1 MVSDEPVIQ
10 RNYAQSISSLQMKLY
25 RLNKSLVRALI
36 MTFLAFTF
44 ISGLIAQTSRPKQ
57 LRNEIL
63 QSKTKEDKRT
73 TSTSRKNRLGN
84 PSRVGAIVLKP
95 VNPAAK
101 NRGSSM
107 VQLERSNTL
116 LYNQDLYPGIQI
128 LLGNV
133 VFRHDNALL
142 FCDSAYFYEQANS
155 FDAFSNVRIVQA
167 DTLTVYGDFL
177 NYNGNTKLARI
188 WDNVKMVNRNTVL
201 TTNVL
206 YYDRNQ
212 NLAFYDTGGVIVD
225 GQNTLTSMWGQYS
238 PATKVALFK
247 DQVKMTNP
255 DANMTTDTLKYNT
268 SSSVADI
275 VGNSLIVYKAETDIY
290 SQRGWYDTK
299 NDRMMLL
306 NRSLVE
312 QNDGKTLIGDTIFY
326 DKKKKY
332 GEAFSKVELNDPK
345 QKTTLMGNFVS
356 YDEIAHTGLASD
368 SALLIDWSSRDSLFL
383 SADTLFTMK
392 DSLTTDSVA
401 YNLVKAFRNVRF
413 LRSDLQGMCDSL
425 LYTSRDSILHLRVLP
440 VLWSDNNQLMGNK
453 MSAFTKNQKVEKVFI
468 EGSGIA
474 IQKDSLNFFN
484 QLSGKEITAYLD
496 SGQLQK
502 VYVNGNA
509 ESIYFPKDDKTNEY
523 IGINKTLSSYVT
535 MYFKDKKV
543 ERVVLTTA
551 SSGAMYP
558 ISQMEENDL
567 YLRNFYWYEAERPR
581 KVDDLY
587 TKYTRTEPPKRQESS
602 KRPSFP
608 GESSG
613 SSAEPKANKST
624 NTTNRGNNTN
634 SMNTGSPGG
643 NRNTL
648 SNPM

>member
-1 MVSDEPVIQ
+1 MTLFRQNKYLI
-10 RNYAQSISSLQMKLY
+10 RILILIILTFSLF
-25 RLNKSLVRALI
+25 A
-36 MTFLAFTF
+36 
-44 ISGLIAQTSRPKQ
+44 GLMAQTNKPKQ

-63 QSKTKEDKRT
+63 QSKSKEDKKT
-73 TSTSRKNRLGN
+73 ASTPRKYRLGN
-84 PSRVGAIVLKP
+84 PSRVGTTVLKP
-95 VNPAAK
+95 ANPAANK
-101 NRGSSM
+101 KGSSL
-107 VQLERSNTL
+107 VQLERSSTL
-116 LYNQDLYPGIQI
+116 IYNQDLYPGIQI
-128 LLGNV
+128 LLGDV

-142 FCDSAYFYEQANS
+142 FCDSAYFYEKDNA

-188 WDNVKMVNRNTVL
+188 WDNVKLVNRNTVL

-225 GQNTLTSMWGQYS
+225 GENTLTSMWGQYS

-247 DQVKMTNP
+247 DQVKLTNP
-255 DANMTTDTLKYNT
+255 DSNMSTDTLKYNT
-268 SSSVADI
+268 GNSVADI
-275 VGNSLIVYKAETDIY
+275 VGNSLIVYQKETDIY

-306 NRSLVE
+306 DRSLVE

-332 GEAFSKVELNDPK
+332 GEAFSNVELNDPK
-345 QKTTLMGNFVS
+345 QKSTLSGNFVS
-356 YDEIAHTGLASD
+356 YDEISSTGLASD

-383 SADTLFTMK
+383 SADTLLSMK
-392 DSLTTDSVA
+392 DSLTTDTIAFNRVR
-401 YNLVKAFRNVRF
+401 AFRNVRF
-413 LRSDLQGMCDSL
+413 LRSDIQGMCDSL
-425 LYTSRDSILHLRVLP
+425 IYSTRDSILHLNVLP
-440 VLWSDNNQLMGNK
+440 VLWSDNNQLMGSK
-453 MSAFTKNQKVEKVFI
+453 MTAYTKKQKVEKIHI

-496 SGQLQK
+496 SGQLRK

-509 ESIYFPKDDKTNEY
+509 ETIYFPKDDKTNDY

-535 MYFKDKKV
+535 MYFNNKKV
-543 ERVVLTTA
+543 DRIVLTTA

-567 YLRNFYWYEAERPR
+567 YLRNFYWYENERPK
-581 KVDDLY
+581 KVSDVF
-587 TKYTRTEPPKRQESS
+587 TKFTRTEPPKRQDSA

-608 GESSG
+608 GESGG
-613 SSAEPKANKST
+613 SSGESRTKQRNTADRPKNNNLMGPNSSG
-624 NTTNRGNNTN
+624 GNSNPLN
-634 SMNTGSPGG
+634 SMNRKG
-643 NRNTL
+643 NIQF
-648 SNPM
+648 

>member
-1 MVSDEPVIQ
+1 
-10 RNYAQSISSLQMKLY
+10 MKLY

-84 PSRVGAIVLKP
+84 PSRVGATVLKP

-345 QKTTLMGNFVS
+345 QKTTLLGNFVS

-468 EGSGIA
+468 QGSGIA

-567 YLRNFYWYEAERPR
+567 YLRNFYWYEKERPL
-581 KVDDLY
+581 KVDDLFA
-587 TKYTRTEPPKRQESS
+587 KYERTEPPKRQEST
-602 KRPSFP
+602 KKPNFP
-608 GESSG
+608 GEGG
-613 SSAEPKANKST
+613 SSSASQSSRSGASSSST
-624 NTTNRGNNTN
+624 TATSPGNSFGPRQNNNSQNQNRGNRGMAPLR
-634 SMNTGSPGG
+634 SQ
-643 NRNTL
+643 
-648 SNPM
+648 